1 MKFEHFIDLL
11 APVLANNAAEIS
23 EYVLRSTFDLLFD
36 QNSNGS
42 VEQDEFQSLLTLL
55 RAFNL
60 NEMKS
65 ERKMFLDEHLRQ
77 TFATRNN
84 RIGFKGNIYI
94 NMQIEAESIT
104 ISCFLEFSEF
114 VKCGYVREILM
125 G

>member
-11 APVLANNAAEIS
+11 ASGLANNAAEIS

-84 RIGFKGNIYI
+84 RIGFKGNIYQYANRSRI
-94 NMQIEAESIT
+94 NNNFMFFRIQ
-104 ISCFLEFSEF
+104 
-114 VKCGYVREILM
+114 
-125 G
+125 